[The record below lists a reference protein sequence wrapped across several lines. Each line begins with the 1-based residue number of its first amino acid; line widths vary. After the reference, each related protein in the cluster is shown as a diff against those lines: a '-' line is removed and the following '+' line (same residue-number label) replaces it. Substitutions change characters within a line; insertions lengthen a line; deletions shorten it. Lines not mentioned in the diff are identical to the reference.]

1 MKNRI
6 RDIIFLF
13 QQLQILDILLNDS
26 FASLATPVLV
36 AQITM
41 IHVSGI
47 FVTVRL
53 HSDIPLMLYG
63 LIALWSLAF
72 FVVEGLLYTMMGNVN
87 YYSEET
93 LKSWRDGMGKNSANG
108 RKRLRSLRPL
118 GIRVGSIYVIHR
130 TTVMYIFL
138 AIANCT
144 VQALLVL

>member
-93 LKSWRDGMGKNSANG
+93 LKSWRDRMGKNSANG